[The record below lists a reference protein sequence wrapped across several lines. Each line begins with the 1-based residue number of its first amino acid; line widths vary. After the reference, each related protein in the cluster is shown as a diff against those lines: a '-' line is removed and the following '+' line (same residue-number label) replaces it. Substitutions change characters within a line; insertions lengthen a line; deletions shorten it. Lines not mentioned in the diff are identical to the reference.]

1 MPEII
6 RNRTIRPS
14 TRQETSINYRVA
26 IDGITATDTLV
37 VNIKHESKSFRKT
50 FKFRGSDVL
59 QKKSLGFTV
68 QDDGTGLK
76 ISWNSTQPING
87 KYEDLGRV

>member
-14 TRQETSINYRVA
+14 TRKDTSVNYRVD
-26 IDGITATDTLV
+26 IKGISANDTLV
-37 VNIKHESKSFRKT
+37 VNINHESKSFRKT

-59 QKKSLGFTV
+59 KRKSFGFKV
-68 QDDGTGLK
+68 SDDGKQIIIHWT
-76 ISWNSTQPING
+76 STQPSNG
-87 KYEDLGRV
+87 